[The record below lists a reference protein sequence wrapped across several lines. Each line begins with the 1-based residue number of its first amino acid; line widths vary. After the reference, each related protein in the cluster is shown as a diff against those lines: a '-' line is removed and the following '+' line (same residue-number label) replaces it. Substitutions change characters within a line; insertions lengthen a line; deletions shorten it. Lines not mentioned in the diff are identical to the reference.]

1 MSKVNELRSQRAKAW
16 DQAKAFLDSHR
27 NEKGILSAEDTAAYE
42 KMEQE
47 IVDLGHEIERQ
58 ERMDALERELAAPV
72 NTPITAKP
80 ESRKVDEKVGRASDS
95 YKKAFWSQAR
105 AKDGVS
111 YEIRNAL
118 SEGVDSE
125 GGYLV
130 PDEFEKTL
138 ISALG
143 EANAVREHAHVFSTS
158 NGTHKIPVVVSKGTA
173 AWIDENGAYTEAD
186 DVFGM
191 EQIDAHK
198 VGTIIKVS
206 EELLYD
212 SAFDLE
218 AYFREEFARRIGDCE
233 EDAFLNGN

>member
-1 MSKVNELRSQRAKAW
+1 M
-16 DQAKAFLDSHR
+16 
-27 NEKGILSAEDTAAYE
+27 
-42 KMEQE
+42 
-47 IVDLGHEIERQ
+47 DLGHEIERQ

-130 PDEFEKTL
+130 PMSLRKLLFLHFAKQMQCVNMHMYLALPMVL
-138 ISALG
+138 I
-143 EANAVREHAHVFSTS
+143 R
-158 NGTHKIPVVVSKGTA
+158 
-173 AWIDENGAYTEAD
+173 
-186 DVFGM
+186 
-191 EQIDAHK
+191 
-198 VGTIIKVS
+198 
-206 EELLYD
+206 
-212 SAFDLE
+212 
-218 AYFREEFARRIGDCE
+218 FR
-233 EDAFLNGN
+233 

>member
-80 ESRKVDEKVGRASDS
+80 ESRKVDEKIGRSSDA

-138 ISALG
+138 ISALR
-143 EANAVREHAHVFSTS
+143 EANAVRDGRGFLPGVF
-158 NGTHKIPVVVSKGTA
+158 IVCQVS
-173 AWIDENGAYTEAD
+173 
-186 DVFGM
+186 
-191 EQIDAHK
+191 
-198 VGTIIKVS
+198 
-206 EELLYD
+206 L
-212 SAFDLE
+212 
-218 AYFREEFARRIGDCE
+218 
-233 EDAFLNGN
+233 AFLSPPSLL

>member
-1 MSKVNELRSQRAKAW
+1 
-16 DQAKAFLDSHR
+16 
-27 NEKGILSAEDTAAYE
+27 
-42 KMEQE
+42 
-47 IVDLGHEIERQ
+47 
-58 ERMDALERELAAPV
+58 MDALERELAAPV

-80 ESRKVDEKVGRASDS
+80 ESRKVDEKIGRASDS
-95 YKKAFWSQAR
+95 YKKVFWSQAR

-198 VGTIIKVS
+198 SSQTALTS
-206 EELLYD
+206 E
-212 SAFDLE
+212 A
-218 AYFREEFARRIGDCE
+218 
-233 EDAFLNGN
+233 